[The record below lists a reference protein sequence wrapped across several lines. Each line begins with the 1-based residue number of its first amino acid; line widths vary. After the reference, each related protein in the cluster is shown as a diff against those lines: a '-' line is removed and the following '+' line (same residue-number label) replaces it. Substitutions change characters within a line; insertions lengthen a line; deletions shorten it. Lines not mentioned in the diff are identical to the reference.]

1 MVDAASSDWYLR
13 KQGGSEAFGPVG
25 FSQLQAWAE
34 SAQISPL
41 DSVSPD
47 GANWQRAPM
56 LAELQMDWLIEL
68 GDGALYGPTT
78 LGTLREFIR
87 AGDIT
92 AESEIIDAV
101 AGSRHLVAE
110 LLFGPD
116 LEPAPE
122 PEAAAVVEA
131 APRAIGIK
139 ENLQQRIRD
148 LEERLMEARREA
160 QMWKERCERGW
171 RSEGAEGEDMRAE
184 A

>member
-1 MVDAASSDWYLR
+1 MANAASSEWYLR
-13 KQGGSEAFGPVG
+13 KKGGEEAFGPVS
-25 FSQLQAWAE
+25 FAQLHAWAE

-78 LGTLREFIR
+78 LGALREFVR

-101 AGSRHLVAE
+101 AGSRHLVGE

-116 LEPAPE
+116 LEPSPE
-122 PEAAAVVEA
+122 PTVEHA
-131 APRAIGIK
+131 TAPVRASGGIK
-139 ENLQQRIRD
+139 ENLQQRIRE
-148 LEERLMEARREA
+148 LEERLLEARREA
-160 QMWKERCERGW
+160 QLWRERCERGW
-171 RSEGAEGEDMRAE
+171 RPEESAE
-184 A
+184 AE